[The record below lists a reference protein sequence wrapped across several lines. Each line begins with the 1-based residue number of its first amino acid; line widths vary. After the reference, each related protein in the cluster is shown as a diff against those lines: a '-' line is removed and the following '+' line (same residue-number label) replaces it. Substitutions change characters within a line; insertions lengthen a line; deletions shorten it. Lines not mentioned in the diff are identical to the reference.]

1 MRPGITCIH
10 EVEARNNKDFHNWMK
25 LDLEYIDNWS
35 FRLDFRILVKT
46 VVAVVRGTGC

>member
-10 EVEARNNKDFHNWMK
+10 EVEARNNKDFDVWMK
-25 LDLEYIDNWS
+25 MDLDYIDNWS
-35 FRLDFRILVKT
+35 FRLDFRILIKT